1 MRNDRY
7 LVGTRIINRL
17 NLSGTFEERLD
28 FSRYSAQSFPSDPSD
43 HFIAGGRR
51 YAMKGRNKSPSSAKG
66 RVLSKAFGPAA
77 EEFGEE
83 LRPVGREVGAVAVRA
98 TRALLKPVGGLVW
111 GFEKVEEWIAESIA
125 PKVAGIPP
133 QHRVE
138 PKLVVAGPA
147 LEAMKYC
154 GSEPHLRELFANL
167 LATSMDGRR
176 AASAHPAFVEM
187 VKQLSPGEARI
198 LRYMVARYRESEPI
212 IHLYRAF
219 ERLERDE
226 NGEPV
231 LGFHKVFGP
240 YSLLSYYAGCQDP
253 QNTPTYI
260 SNLSRLEIIRI
271 EFPAEID
278 ATNLEDLLSSEVAT
292 KWQREIQADRKSRDQ
307 FRYETGWIS
316 LTPLGQ
322 QFLDV
327 CVRTRQQME

>member
-1 MRNDRY
+1 MHCTAQLSCRRVTTHSVLSPMRNDRY

-167 LATSMDGRR
+167 LAASMDGRR

-240 YSLLSYYAGCQDP
+240 YSLLSVLRWMSRPSKYAHV
-253 QNTPTYI
+253 Y
-260 SNLSRLEIIRI
+260 
-271 EFPAEID
+271 
-278 ATNLEDLLSSEVAT
+278 
-292 KWQREIQADRKSRDQ
+292 
-307 FRYETGWIS
+307 
-316 LTPLGQ
+316 
-322 QFLDV
+322 
-327 CVRTRQQME
+327 

>member
-1 MRNDRY
+1 MHCTAQLSCRRVTTHSVLSPMRNDRY

-138 PKLVVAGPA
+138 PKLGRWSCVGSNEVLWFRTA
-147 LEAMKYC
+147 LEGVIC
-154 GSEPHLRELFANL
+154 EPPCDI
-167 LATSMDGRR
+167 DG
-176 AASAHPAFVEM
+176 
-187 VKQLSPGEARI
+187 
-198 LRYMVARYRESEPI
+198 
-212 IHLYRAF
+212 
-219 ERLERDE
+219 
-226 NGEPV
+226 
-231 LGFHKVFGP
+231 
-240 YSLLSYYAGCQDP
+240 
-253 QNTPTYI
+253 
-260 SNLSRLEIIRI
+260 
-271 EFPAEID
+271 
-278 ATNLEDLLSSEVAT
+278 
-292 KWQREIQADRKSRDQ
+292 WQKSRQCPSGVLDLPRFRGVLSVWDQ
-307 FRYETGWIS
+307 TI
-316 LTPLGQ
+316 
-322 QFLDV
+322 
-327 CVRTRQQME
+327 